1 VHIEGVRRQSDH
13 WPGWIGLAG
22 VLVGGGIL
30 AAVILTVPALRDA
43 AGSAIAGDAGALRR
57 QLRDLGFWSLGV
69 ILVLMLVHVVVW
81 YPSEIVTATAGF
93 VYGFSLAMPIVLGG
107 WLISALSSYALGR
120 YAGRPLLHRIAGQRR
135 FERAE
140 RVIERGGWPL
150 LMAAR
155 LVPIVPFSLV
165 GYVAGATRTSV
176 WTFAWTTVVGFI
188 PLSIIVTLLGS
199 RLHSLSIDDPVLWLA
214 LVPAALLV
222 LAGRPLLRGLRLD
235 GSPEAPR

>member
-1 VHIEGVRRQSDH
+1 MHRRSDH
-13 WPGWIGLAG
+13 GPHRIGLLG
-22 VLVGGGIL
+22 VLAAGAVLATLIL
-30 AAVILTVPALRDA
+30 LVPALHDA
-43 AGSAIAGDAGALRR
+43 AASAISGDAEGLRR
-57 QLRDLGFWSLGV
+57 QLRDLGVWSLAV

-93 VYGFSLAMPIVLGG
+93 VYGFWLAMPIVLGG
-107 WLISALSSYALGR
+107 WLLSALGSYALGR

-140 RVIERGGWPL
+140 RAVARGGWPL

-165 GYVAGATRTSV
+165 GYVAGATRISV

-188 PLSIIVTLLGS
+188 PLSVVVTLLGS

-214 LVPAALLV
+214 LIPAALLL
-222 LAGRPLLRGLRLD
+222 LAGRPLVRGLRLG